1 MSHGNGVTVAPC
13 CRAVSASVI
22 EILERVMSNHA
33 RCMIAALTAALIVMA
48 STRSGAQIGQ
58 QIGQI
63 RHNSGQNV
71 VPVFEGWEKNAD
83 GTFNLVFGYMNRNY
97 VEQPEV
103 PIGPNNNFSPGPAD
117 RGQPTHFYPRRQQ
130 FMFKVKVP
138 ADFGRNELVW
148 TLTRNGQT
156 EKAYG
161 TLLMEEQLTDVVI
174 SENRG
179 GLGND
184 SVTAKPN
191 KPPTIS
197 FDGAATRTASVGE
210 TVTITASAADDGVP
224 APPPQRANPNVAVV
238 DGVPLLTFRERPT
251 TQAIVKPSRQGLA
264 VTWTH
269 WRGPGTLTFDP
280 MTMVVKDGKATTHV
294 TFTEPGTYVIRAYAD
309 DGILATPADVTINVT
324 GVPKTP

>member
-1 MSHGNGVTVAPC
+1 MSKHP
-13 CRAVSASVI
+13 RATMCA
-22 EILERVMSNHA
+22 LA
-33 RCMIAALTAALIVMA
+33 AALVLTA
-48 STRSGAQIGQ
+48 STRSSAQLGQ

-71 VPVFEGWEKNAD
+71 VPVFEGWEKNGD

-97 VEQPEV
+97 AEEPEI
-103 PIGPNNNFSPGPAD
+103 PIGPDNNFSPGPTD
-117 RGQPTHFYPRRQQ
+117 QGQATHFYPRRQQ

-138 ADFGRNELVW
+138 ADFGKQELVW

-161 TLLMEEQLTDVVI
+161 TLMMEEQLTDVVI

-191 KPPTIS
+191 RPPTIS
-197 FDGAATRTASVGE
+197 IDELTTRTVSVGE
-210 TVTITASAADDGVP
+210 PLTLTALASDDGVP
-224 APPPQRANPNVAVV
+224 AVPPQRGRGNNPNVALV
-238 DGVPLLTFRERPT
+238 DGVRLLTFRDRPI
-251 TQAIVKPSRQGLA
+251 TQAIVKPSREGLA

-269 WRGPGTLTFDP
+269 WRGPGKVTFDP
-280 MTMVVKDGKATTHV
+280 MTIVVKDGKATTHV
-294 TFTEPGTYVIRAYAD
+294 VFSQPGTYVIRAYAD
-309 DGILATPADVTINVT
+309 DGILATPTDVTVEVVAAKT
-324 GVPKTP
+324 GG

>member
-1 MSHGNGVTVAPC
+1 M
-13 CRAVSASVI
+13 RK
-22 EILERVMSNHA
+22 HA
-33 RCMIAALTAALIVMA
+33 RRTITALAAALIVMI
-48 STRSGAQIGQ
+48 STGSSAQVGP

-63 RHNSGQNV
+63 RYNSGQNI

-97 VEQPEV
+97 QEEPEV
-103 PIGPNNNFSPGPAD
+103 PIGPNNGFSPGPAD

-138 ADFGRNELVW
+138 ADFGRNEIVW

-161 TLLMEEQLTDVVI
+161 TLLMVEQLSDVVI

-191 KPPTIS
+191 QPPTMSI
-197 FDGAATRTASVGE
+197 DGAGTRTASVGE
-210 TVTITASAADDGVP
+210 TMTLTASATDDGVP
-224 APPPQRANPNVAVV
+224 AVPPQRNPNLAVV
-238 DGVPLLTFRERPT
+238 DGVPLLTSRERPT
-251 TQAIVKPSRQGLA
+251 SQAVVKPSRQGLA
-264 VTWTH
+264 VTWTQ
-269 WRGPGTLTFDP
+269 WRGPGKLSFEP
-280 MTMVVKDGKATTHV
+280 MTMVVKDGKATTRV
-294 TFTEPGTYVIRAYAD
+294 AFTEPGTYVVRAYAD
-309 DGILATPADVTINVT
+309 DGILSTPADVTIKVD
-324 GVPKTP
+324 GVAKTP

>member
-1 MSHGNGVTVAPC
+1 MHRDRLYRKGPLVIALLLV
-13 CRAVSASVI
+13 VSAGS
-22 EILERVMSNHA
+22 H
-33 RCMIAALTAALIVMA
+33 
-48 STRSGAQIGQ
+48 AQIGQ
-58 QIGQI
+58 QLGQI
-63 RHNSGQNV
+63 RYNSGQNV
-71 VPVFEGWEKNAD
+71 VPVYEGWEKNPD

-97 VEQPEV
+97 KEEPEI
-103 PIGPNNNFSPGPAD
+103 PIGANNSFSPGPAD
-117 RGQPTHFYPRRQQ
+117 QGQPTHFYPRRQQ

-138 ADFGRNELVW
+138 SDFGRKELLW

-191 KPPTIS
+191 QPPKIS
-197 FDGAATRTASVGE
+197 IDGAGTRTAAVGE
-210 TVTITASAADDGVP
+210 PVSLTASASDDGIP
-224 APPPQRANPNVAVV
+224 TPPPARGRGGPPVAVV
-238 DGVPLLTFRERPT
+238 DGVPLQTTRERPT
-251 TQAIVKPSRQGLA
+251 TQAIVKPSREGLA
-264 VTWTH
+264 VTWTQ

-280 MTMVVKDGKATTHV
+280 MTVVVKDGKASTRV

-309 DGILATPADVTINVT
+309 DGVLAVPADVTINVT
-324 GVPKTP
+324 GKATR